1 MTERETLKE
10 MFAAYARTGD
20 VVLRDQLV
28 AAHMGLAAYLAKR
41 FANRGQ
47 PLEDLTQ
54 VAALGLI
61 KAVDRFDP
69 GLEVE
74 FSTYATTTI
83 VGELKRYLR
92 DRGWAVRAP
101 RRMQELY
108 LTLGKVVDPLG
119 QELGRSPTIAEL
131 AAEVQASEEEVLE
144 ALEAGQAYR
153 FASLDAPKPDGE
165 GSDVVGDSLGGE
177 DEELNRAEQRA
188 TLEPLL
194 SQLHPRDREIVRLRF
209 FEGLTQSEIARRLD
223 LSQMHVS
230 RLLNRSVAQLRS
242 LAREQ
247 TADGDTARPRRPGRP
262 PTRAGQT
269 TGDNVPRRSPGRPR
283 KGSDPEASPE

>member
-1 MTERETLKE
+1 VTEREPIKE
-10 MFAAYARTGD
+10 TFAAYARTGD

-28 AAHMGLAAYLAKR
+28 ASYMGLAAYLARR

-54 VAALGLI
+54 VAALGLL

-69 GLEVE
+69 GLEIE

-92 DRGWAVRAP
+92 DKGWAVRAP

-108 LTLGKVVDPLG
+108 LNLSQVVDTLG

-131 AAEVQASEEEVLE
+131 ATEVESSEEEVLE

-153 FASLDAPKPDGE
+153 FASLDAPKADSEAGE
-165 GSDVVGDSLGGE
+165 AVGDALGSE
-177 DEELNRAEQRA
+177 DEELARAEQRA
-188 TLEPLL
+188 TLAPLL
-194 SQLHPRDREIVRLRF
+194 GRLPARQRQIVHLRF
-209 FEGLTQSEIARRLD
+209 FEGLTQSEIARRLGI
-223 LSQMHVS
+223 SQMQVS
-230 RLLNRSVAQLRS
+230 RLLTRSVAQLRS
-242 LAREQ
+242 LAKE
-247 TADGDTARPRRPGRP
+247 
-262 PTRAGQT
+262 
-269 TGDNVPRRSPGRPR
+269 
-283 KGSDPEASPE
+283 SDAMEEG